1 MLNPT
6 SRKSNRGMPVC
17 VEVCSKNLFFR
28 TRHVSKSTT
37 KITLLSMFNVLT
49 MTVAVLP
56 YERLVCPAGPT
67 GLGLAC
73 KACKAGTAVGLY
85 N

>member
-1 MLNPT
+1 
-6 SRKSNRGMPVC
+6 
-17 VEVCSKNLFFR
+17 
-28 TRHVSKSTT
+28 
-37 KITLLSMFNVLT
+37 MFNVLT

-56 YERLVCPAGPT
+56 YKRFVCPAGPT